1 MTSKIG
7 SKGNIS
13 TTHLGTNTTTA
24 AGPWLRSGPTPYIQ
38 APPISNQF
46 TTVIRPLQT
55 QNMNGKAIGNQFT
68 VSGPQFGTPR
78 FYTSTPSG
86 LLK

>member
-13 TTHLGTNTTTA
+13 TTNLGTNTTTA
-24 AGPWLRSGPTPYIQ
+24 AGPWLRSGPTPYVQ

-55 QNMNGKAIGNQFT
+55 QNITGKAIGNSIT
-68 VSGPQFGTPR
+68 VEKLGAAFGTPR
-78 FYTSTPSG
+78 FYTSYRN
-86 LLK
+86 